1 MRSIACQKA
10 RRSRSGVAA
19 VEMAVCLPML
29 LTLLV
34 GTWEVGRIVEVQQC
48 LNVAAREAA
57 RQAGSGLLTNSQ
69 VQQVAVNYVRIAL
82 GDSTG
87 TMTQNMVV
95 TVTVYPASNP
105 GTAEAIDVSQC
116 QSLDQIV
123 IGVSI
128 PYGDVRWIALPEIT
142 GAGSLDAQ
150 ATWVSLKDFPFPTT
164 APQPPTG

>member
-1 MRSIACQKA
+1 MRSIASQKT

-19 VEMAVCLPML
+19 VEMALSFPVVLAL
-29 LTLLV
+29 LI
-34 GTWEVGRIVEVQQC
+34 GTWEVGRIVEVQQF

-69 VQQVAVNYVRIAL
+69 VQQVAVNYIRNAL
-82 GDSTG
+82 GDTTG

-95 TVTVYPASNP
+95 TVTVYPASGP
-105 GTAEAIDVSQC
+105 GTSESIDVSQC
-116 QSLDQIV
+116 QPLDQIV
-123 IGVSI
+123 IGISI
-128 PYGDVRWIALPEIT
+128 PYADVRWIALPEIT
-142 GAGSLDAQ
+142 GAQTLQAQ